1 VEAFQAVL
9 RHIEQEEVTALAR
22 ALVRMPS
29 VYRPQHG
36 GNEERVALFVADKL
50 RAMGLEVAV
59 EYVAPGRPN
68 VIAVLEGT
76 SPGKTLM
83 FEAHTDVVTEGD
95 PKEWTHPPFE
105 GVVEAGRL
113 YGRGA
118 CDTQGNLAAAILALQ
133 AIKRSD
139 YPFKG
144 KILLGVPVDEEGMMT
159 GIKHFIQQ
167 GWADEVDAAIIC
179 EPEENHVCISQKGAL
194 RVSVE
199 VRGVMSHGAMPLSGF
214 NPVPPLAEIVRALQ
228 ALERREIERLGQDP
242 YLGFPSLTP
251 TVVQAPATGEAQLNV
266 VASCCRLLLDVRTV
280 PGQDHETLKRHIKDA
295 VAKVER
301 DTRASLRGGREH
313 TIREA
318 LQPGL
323 AQGLT
328 FSAHV
333 DVFEDRPWTQTPRHE
348 AIVGAVDRALR
359 ALGEDEPV
367 YNGVPG
373 ATDGTF
379 LFAEKGIPIVT
390 TGAGQRMVPH
400 HKDEWVDLDEL
411 YKTSQIYALSA
422 LEFLK

>member
-1 VEAFQAVL
+1 
-9 RHIEQEEVTALAR
+9 
-22 ALVRMPS
+22 
-29 VYRPQHG
+29 
-36 GNEERVALFVADKL
+36 
-50 RAMGLEVAV
+50 
-59 EYVAPGRPN
+59 
-68 VIAVLEGT
+68 
-76 SPGKTLM
+76 
-83 FEAHTDVVTEGD
+83 
-95 PKEWTHPPFE
+95 
-105 GVVEAGRL
+105 
-113 YGRGA
+113 
-118 CDTQGNLAAAILALQ
+118 
-133 AIKRSD
+133 
-139 YPFKG
+139 
-144 KILLGVPVDEEGMMT
+144 LLGVPVDEEGMMS
-159 GIKHFIQQ
+159 GIKHFIAQ
-167 GWADEVDAAIIC
+167 GWADTVDAAIIC
-179 EPEENHVCISQKGAL
+179 EPEENQVCISQKGAL

-214 NPVPPLAEIVRALQ
+214 NPVPPLAEIIRALQ
-228 ALERREIERLGQDP
+228 ALERREIERLGQDT

-266 VASCCRLLLDVRTV
+266 VPSCCRLLLDVRTV
-280 PGQDHETLKRHIKDA
+280 PGQDHETLKRHITQT
-295 VAKVER
+295 VAAVER
-301 DTRASLRGGREH
+301 DTQASLRGGGEH
-313 TIREA
+313 TLREA

-359 ALGEDEPV
+359 ALGEAEPV

>member
-1 VEAFQAVL
+1 MKAFQTVL
-9 RHIEQEEVTALAR
+9 HHIEPEELTALAR
-22 ALVRMPS
+22 DLVRIPS

-36 GNEERVALFVADKL
+36 GNEEGVALFVADKL
-50 RAMGLEVAV
+50 RAMGLAVTV

-68 VIAVLEGT
+68 VIAILEGA

-95 PKEWTHPPFE
+95 PQAWTHPPFE
-105 GVVEAGRL
+105 GVLEAGRL

-133 AIKRSD
+133 AIKRSGH
-139 YPFKG
+139 PFKG
-144 KILLGVPVDEEGMMT
+144 KILLGVPVDEEGMMS
-159 GIKHFIQQ
+159 GIKHFIQR

-179 EPEENHVCISQKGAL
+179 EPEENQVCISQKGAL

-199 VRGVMSHGAMPLSGF
+199 VQGVMSHGAMPLSGF
-214 NPVPPLAEIVRALQ
+214 NPVPPLAKIVQALR
-228 ALERREIERLGQDP
+228 ALERQEIERLGQHP

-251 TVVQAPATGEAQLNV
+251 TVVQAPAAGEAQLNV
-266 VASCCRLLLDVRTV
+266 VPARCRLLLDVRTV
-280 PGQDHETLKRHIKDA
+280 PGQDHEALKGQIEQA
-295 VAKVER
+295 VAEVER
-301 DTRASLRGGREH
+301 DTQASLRGGEEH
-313 TIREA
+313 ALREA

-323 AQGLT
+323 AEGLS

-333 DVFEDRPWTQTPRHE
+333 EVFEDRPWTQTPRDE
-348 AIVGAVDRALR
+348 AIVAAVDRAMR
-359 ALGEDEPV
+359 ALGDDEPL

-379 LFAEKGIPIVT
+379 LFAKKGIPIVT